1 MGLKEVGSGRM
12 DWIALDK
19 DRDRW
24 LSNANV
30 VMNRRVP
37 YSVGNFLISEGLLS
51 FSRRILLHELVL
63 LVCRL

>member
-1 MGLKEVGSGRM
+1 MGLKEVGCGRM